1 MKLKTLLFA
10 SLLGWASLTSAN
22 ADFIDLGSNVKIVYT
37 QVNLGGTLYTKA
49 TATTSVTDAVTGV
62 ITVKRQTEVKLPSPF
77 GGFTKYETQE
87 TTVATPTVT
96 GGTTTYNVQ
105 TSSVTI
111 TTPVSTNGTPTG
123 GAVTTNPVLSDT
135 TVDSGDL
142 DLPAATTFQTID
154 EDLEVVISPA

>member
-1 MKLKTLLFA
+1 MKTLLFA

-22 ADFIDLGSNVKIVYT
+22 ADFINLDSNVKIVYT
-37 QVNLGGTLYTKA
+37 QVILGGTKYTKA

-62 ITVKRQTEVKLPSPF
+62 ITVKRQTEVKVPSPF

-87 TTVATPTVT
+87 TTVATPSFSGVTVT
-96 GGTTTYNVQ
+96 YHVQ

-111 TTPVSTNGTPTG
+111 TTPVSDNGTPG
-123 GAVTTNPVLSDT
+123 DAATTTPVLSDT

>member
-1 MKLKTLLFA
+1 MKTLLFA

-22 ADFIDLGSNVKIVYT
+22 ADFINLDSNVKIVYT
-37 QVNLGGTLYTKA
+37 QVNLGGMKYTKA
-49 TATTSVTDAVTGV
+49 TVTTSVTDAVTGV
-62 ITVKRQTEVKLPSPF
+62 ITVKRQTEMKVPSPF

-111 TTPVSTNGTPTG
+111 STLVSDNGTPG
-123 GAVTTNPVLSDT
+123 DAVTTTPVLSDT
-135 TVDSGDL
+135 DVDSGDL

>member
-1 MKLKTLLFA
+1 MKTLLFA

-22 ADFIDLGSNVKIVYT
+22 ADFINLDSNVKIVYT
-37 QVNLGGTLYTKA
+37 QVILGGTKYTKA

-62 ITVKRQTEVKLPSPF
+62 ITVKRQTEVKVPSPL

-87 TTVATPTVT
+87 TTVATPSFSGVTVT
-96 GGTTTYNVQ
+96 YHVQ

>member
-1 MKLKTLLFA
+1 MKTLLFA

-22 ADFIDLGSNVKIVYT
+22 ADFINLDSNVKIVYT
-37 QVNLGGTLYTKA
+37 EVEIAPGFFVDKA
-49 TATTSVTDAVTGV
+49 TVTTSVTDAVTGV
-62 ITVKRQTEVKLPSPF
+62 ITVKRQTEMKVPSPF

-111 TTPVSTNGTPTG
+111 STLVSDNGTPG
-123 GAVTTNPVLSDT
+123 DAVTTTPVLSDT
-135 TVDSGDL
+135 DVDSGDL

>member
-1 MKLKTLLFA
+1 MKTLLFA

-22 ADFIDLGSNVKIVYT
+22 ADFINLDSNVKIVYT
-37 QVNLGGTLYTKA
+37 QVILGGTKYTKA

-62 ITVKRQTEVKLPSPF
+62 ITVKRQTEVKVPSPF

-87 TTVATPTVT
+87 TTVATPSFSGVTVT
-96 GGTTTYNVQ
+96 YHVQ

-123 GAVTTNPVLSDT
+123 DAVTTNPVLSDT